1 MPLRADCVPRECSA
15 FVQVK
20 WHRLIGV
27 PALRHWQLYAQRC
40 ELSEFRVGRY
50 SIKNGN
56 VRTFSLLGE
65 KREGVVF
72 SRPLRALRAA

>member
-15 FVQVK
+15 LVQVK

-50 SIKNGN
+50 SIK
-56 VRTFSLLGE
+56 
-65 KREGVVF
+65 KRECTYSG
-72 SRPLRALRAA
+72 LRALRKRTNKKPHRAISANI